1 MKPIVAVIDDNE
13 TACAWVKVALER
25 AGYEV
30 VTYTNSF
37 GIQAFVR
44 KSRPVA
50 LVLDVNMPA
59 LSGPVICNLLKDDP
73 KTRSLAIILYSGMEV
88 DDLRAAAKA
97 CRADAFVC
105 KSQDATPLVMQLRS
119 ISPT

>member
-1 MKPIVAVIDDNE
+1 MKPVVAVIDDNE
-13 TACAWVKVALER
+13 TVCLWVKAALEQ

-44 KSRPVA
+44 KSKPVA

-73 KTRSLAIILYSGMEV
+73 KTSSLAIILYSGMDV
-88 DDLRAAAKA
+88 DSLRNAAKA
-97 CRADAFVC
+97 CRADAYVR
-105 KSQDATPLVMQLRS
+105 KSEDAGPLVKQLRS
-119 ISPT
+119 LSPA